1 MGPTPTGR
9 LWGPAQVVWKS
20 LDYRLQGST
29 FQTESCAGG
38 LRRGPL
44 GMKLE
49 PKLEHPCYPDCGLRF
64 LEASTGHNPF
74 LSIHLLLPRLVGS
87 PRSLED
93 AQAWLG
99 DRDWASLKLGTR
111 RDSGRKRLCLPRPCL
126 DFYSHG
132 LHFPEGPSV
141 CVVSVRSW
149 LDRVSWREFE
159 RKGLRHFEV
168 ASLTALGRIPSDW
181 RERTPEK

>member
-1 MGPTPTGR
+1 MR
-9 LWGPAQVVWKS
+9 W
-20 LDYRLQGST
+20 
-29 FQTESCAGG
+29 
-38 LRRGPL
+38 GPL

-49 PKLEHPCYPDCGLRF
+49 HPRYPDCGLRF
-64 LEASTGHNPF
+64 PEASKGHNPF
-74 LSIHLLLPRLVGS
+74 LPIQGHLLLPRPVGS

-126 DFYSHG
+126 DFYSQG

-159 RKGLRHFEV
+159 RKGLRHFEF
-168 ASLTALGRIPSDW
+168 ASLTALGRIPSDR